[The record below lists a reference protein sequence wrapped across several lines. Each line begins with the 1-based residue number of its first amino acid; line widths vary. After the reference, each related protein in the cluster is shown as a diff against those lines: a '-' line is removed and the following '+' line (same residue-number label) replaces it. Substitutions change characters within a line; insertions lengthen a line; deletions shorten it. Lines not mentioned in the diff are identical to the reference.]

1 MESIK
6 IDQKAVQKEKEVHRK
21 LENVKK
27 DHERRLQ
34 ELVEHQRENEERGR
48 LIGGCCEGV
57 LGCVMRECVVY
68 RYGCMC
74 MYVCEKEKERE
85 RE

>member
-21 LENVKK
+21 LENVKR

-48 LIGGCCEGV
+48 LIGECCRGV
-57 LGCVMRECVVY
+57 LTYLIGEGEVCV
-68 RYGCMC
+68 
-74 MYVCEKEKERE
+74 
-85 RE
+85 

>member
-1 MESIK
+1 MLSSACDDFFSKLEAIK

-21 LENVKK
+21 LENVKR

-48 LIGGCCEGV
+48 LIGESGAVFFSV
-57 LGCVMRECVVY
+57 LFFV
-68 RYGCMC
+68 
-74 MYVCEKEKERE
+74 
-85 RE
+85 

>member
-1 MESIK
+1 MASSTACDDFFSKLESIK

-21 LENVKK
+21 LENVKR

-48 LIGGCCEGV
+48 LIGE
-57 LGCVMRECVVY
+57 L
-68 RYGCMC
+68 
-74 MYVCEKEKERE
+74 
-85 RE
+85 